1 MVIDE
6 LEQALH
12 GILTP
17 GIQTGQR
24 CHAKAAVTDPFCF
37 EYLKGLVDDRFHH
50 AAGGVFA
57 VSRHI
62 RHVAVFAKKRDKN
75 DKSHHLP
82 VGIACVEVPF
92 IHGIVKADGS
102 HGKLQKAALFL

>member
-1 MVIDE
+1 MGLYFFLRPVKIPESIAGVQMVIDE

-24 CHAKAAVTDPFCF
+24 CHAEAAVTDPFRF
-37 EYLKGLVDDRFHH
+37 EYLKGLLDDRFHH
-50 AAGGVFA
+50 AAGGVFS

-62 RHVAVFAKKRDKN
+62 AM
-75 DKSHHLP
+75 
-82 VGIACVEVPF
+82 
-92 IHGIVKADGS
+92 
-102 HGKLQKAALFL
+102 